1 MSDFDTV
8 LERLL
13 VDPAFQAA
21 LAADPAAALRGYQL
35 APDERALL
43 GAQVVAGS
51 GLDRT
56 VELRT
61 SKSGVVGL
69 LGPVAAAF
77 GVAAAG
83 QAGTGGVHQSF
94 GGPTET
100 FGGGPTQTF
109 GDGPSQ
115 PIPGQDTFG
124 AIPQSDSGP
133 DIGSNQSF
141 GVSGVETF
149 GGGGTDSFG
158 ATSGSASIGGAP
170 VEAVGYHTRVDVNG
184 DGRWDA
190 YTAHERSDG
199 GVDINVDVNHDG
211 RVDFIGH
218 DVNRDGLVDSADYDT
233 NRDGVFDTRMTDDNG
248 DGWLDRR
255 EPIR

>member
-8 LERLL
+8 LERLV
-13 VDPAFQAA
+13 VDPGFQAA
-21 LAADPAAALRGYQL
+21 LAANPAAALQGYQL
-35 APDERALL
+35 APEERELL
-43 GAQVVAGS
+43 GAQLVAGS
-51 GLDRT
+51 GDDRT

-77 GVAAAG
+77 GVAVAG
-83 QAGTGGVHQSF
+83 QSGTGPVHQSF

-109 GDGPSQ
+109 GDGPNQ

-124 AIPQSDSGP
+124 TIPQSDSGLG
-133 DIGSNQSF
+133 GSTQSF

-158 ATSGSASIGGAP
+158 TTSGSGTVGPP

-190 YTAHERSDG
+190 YTAYERSDG

>member
-13 VDPAFQAA
+13 VDPSFQAA
-21 LAADPAAALRGYQL
+21 LAADPTAALRGYQL
-35 APDERALL
+35 APDERELL
-43 GAQVVAGS
+43 GAQLVAGS
-51 GLDRT
+51 GEDRT

-77 GVAAAG
+77 GVAAG
-83 QAGTGGVHQSF
+83 QSGTGPVHQSF

-100 FGGGPTQTF
+100 FGGPAQTF

-115 PIPGQDTFG
+115 PSQDTFG
-124 AIPQSDSGP
+124 TIPQSDSGP
-133 DIGSNQSF
+133 GGATTQSF

-149 GGGGTDSFG
+149 GGTGTDSFG
-158 ATSGSASIGGAP
+158 NTSGPGAGSATFGSAP
-170 VEAVGYHTRVDVNG
+170 VEAVGYHTHVDVNG
-184 DGRWDA
+184 DGKWDA
-190 YTAHERSDG
+190 YTAYQRSDG
-199 GVDINVDVNHDG
+199 GVDIDVDINHDG
-211 RVDFIGH
+211 KVDFIGH
-218 DVNRDGLVDSADYDT
+218 DLNRDGLVDSADYDT

-255 EPIR
+255 EPTT

>member
-8 LERLL
+8 LERLV
-13 VDPAFQAA
+13 VDPGFQAA
-21 LAADPAAALRGYQL
+21 LAANPAAALRGYQL
-35 APDERALL
+35 APEERELL
-43 GAQVVAGS
+43 GAQLVAGA
-51 GLDRT
+51 GEDRT

-61 SKSGVVGL
+61 SKSGVVCL

-77 GVAAAG
+77 GVAVAG
-83 QAGTGGVHQSF
+83 QSGSGPVHQSF

-109 GDGPSQ
+109 GDGPNQ

-124 AIPQSDSGP
+124 TIAQSDSGP
-133 DIGSNQSF
+133 GGSTQSF

-158 ATSGSASIGGAP
+158 ATSGSGTVGGTP

-190 YTAHERSDG
+190 YTAYERSDG
-199 GVDINVDVNHDG
+199 GVDINVDANHDG

-255 EPIR
+255 DPIR